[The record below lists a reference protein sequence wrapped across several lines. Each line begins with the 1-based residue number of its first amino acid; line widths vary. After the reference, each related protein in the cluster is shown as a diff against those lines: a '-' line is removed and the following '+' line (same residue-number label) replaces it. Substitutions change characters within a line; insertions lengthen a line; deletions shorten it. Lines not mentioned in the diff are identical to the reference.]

1 MTEKKGDLLNNS
13 GGSIEQIREIIFGD
27 QMIEF
32 DRQIKELKKE
42 CTQFKNKIND
52 LEKKDAEFDQL
63 MAEAKEKQ
71 KASASDQQQ
80 IHEII
85 EQLKKEFDQ
94 KIAEL
99 KDAKVDKSQIGQAF
113 IDWGMKVKQT
123 ANNKS

>member
-63 MAEAKEKQ
+63 MAETKEKQ